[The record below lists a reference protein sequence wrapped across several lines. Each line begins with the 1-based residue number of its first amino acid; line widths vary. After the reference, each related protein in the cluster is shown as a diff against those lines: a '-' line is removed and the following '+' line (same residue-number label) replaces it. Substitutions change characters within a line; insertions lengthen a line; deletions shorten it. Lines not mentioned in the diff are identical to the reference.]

1 MKKTEKRLTFSI
13 LNSIISL
20 YFESLGVDLKMSQKR
35 TQKLAFAALF
45 GALTFAA
52 TWIAFPSPFGGNVN
66 LGDCIL
72 LITAW
77 LPLEPWSIFA
87 VAIGATFTDLAAGYA
102 IYAPATFVIKAL
114 MIVVAVLIKRGMPKL
129 PAVWRALLSGVAAE
143 LVMVAGYFTYEI
155 FLYGVASALLN
166 IPFNLVQGGIA
177 IVAAILLSLVLSRMP
192 MPEILRSQWTLFG
205 KGFTKK
211 K

>member
-1 MKKTEKRLTFSI
+1 MRAPEYNIAIF
-13 LNSIISL
+13 N
-20 YFESLGVDLKMSQKR
+20 YLGDELKMAQKR

-52 TWIAFPSPFGGNVN
+52 TWVAFPSPFGGNVN

-87 VAIGATFTDLAAGYA
+87 AAIGATFTDLAAGYA
-102 IYAPATFVIKAL
+102 IYAPATFFIKAL
-114 MIVVAVLIKRGMPKL
+114 MVTVAVLIKRGLPKL
-129 PAVWRALLSGVAAE
+129 PEVWRALLSGVAAE
-143 LVMVAGYFTYEI
+143 LVMVVGYFAYESI
-155 FLYGVASALLN
+155 LYGAASAVLN
-166 IPFNLVQGGIA
+166 IPFNLAQGGIA
-177 IVAAILLSLVLSRMP
+177 IVAAIVLSFVLSRMP
-192 MPEILRSQWTLFG
+192 LPEALRSQWTLFG

-211 K
+211 Q

>member
-1 MKKTEKRLTFSI
+1 MSHKK
-13 LNSIISL
+13 
-20 YFESLGVDLKMSQKR
+20 

-45 GALTFAA
+45 AALTFAA
-52 TWIAFPSPFGGNVN
+52 TWVSFPSPFGGNVN

-102 IYAPATFVIKAL
+102 IYAPATFVIKAVMVL
-114 MIVVAVLIKRGMPKL
+114 VALLIKRGIPKL
-129 PAVWRALLSGVAAE
+129 SEVWRALLSGIAAE
-143 LVMVAGYFTYEI
+143 LVMVAGYFAYETI
-155 FLYGVASALLN
+155 LYGAAAALLN
-166 IPFNLVQGGIA
+166 IPFNLSQGGIA
-177 IVAAILLSLVLSRMP
+177 ITVAIVLSLVFSRIP
-192 MPEILRSQWTLFG
+192 LPEILHSQWTLFG

-211 K
+211 Q

>member
-1 MKKTEKRLTFSI
+1 MCAPEYNIAVF
-13 LNSIISL
+13 N
-20 YFESLGVDLKMSQKR
+20 YLGDELKMAQKR

-52 TWIAFPSPFGGNVN
+52 TWVAFPSPFGGNVN

-87 VAIGATFTDLAAGYA
+87 AAIGATFTDLAAGYA

-114 MIVVAVLIKRGMPKL
+114 MVTVAVLIKRGMPKL
-129 PAVWRALLSGVAAE
+129 PEVCRALLSGVAAE
-143 LVMVAGYFTYEI
+143 LVMVVGYFAYESI
-155 FLYGVASALLN
+155 LYGAASAVLN
-166 IPFNLVQGGIA
+166 IPFNLAQGGIA
-177 IVAAILLSLVLSRMP
+177 IVAAIVLSLVLSRMP
-192 MPEILRSQWTLFG
+192 LPEVLRSKWTLFG

-211 K
+211 Q

>member
-1 MKKTEKRLTFSI
+1 
-13 LNSIISL
+13 
-20 YFESLGVDLKMSQKR
+20 MSQNR

-52 TWIAFPSPFGGNVN
+52 TWVAFPSPFGGNVN

-87 VAIGATFTDLAAGYA
+87 AAIGATFTDLAAGYA

-114 MIVVAVLIKRGMPKL
+114 MVTVAVLIKHGMPKL

-143 LVMVAGYFTYEI
+143 LVMVTGYFIYEI
-155 FLYGVASALLN
+155 FLYGAGAALLN
-166 IPFNLVQGGIA
+166 IPFNLAQGGIA
-177 IVAAILLSLVLSRMP
+177 ITAAILLSFVLSRMP
-192 MPEILRSQWTLFG
+192 LPKILRSQWTLFG
-205 KGFTKK
+205 KGFAKK
-211 K
+211 Q

>member
-1 MKKTEKRLTFSI
+1 MCAPEYNIAVF
-13 LNSIISL
+13 N
-20 YFESLGVDLKMSQKR
+20 YLGDELKMAQKR

-52 TWIAFPSPFGGNVN
+52 TWVAFPSPFGGNVN

-87 VAIGATFTDLAAGYA
+87 AAIGATFTDLAAGYA

-114 MIVVAVLIKRGMPKL
+114 MVTVAVLIKRGMPKL
-129 PAVWRALLSGVAAE
+129 PEVCRALLSGVAAE
-143 LVMVAGYFTYEI
+143 LVMVVGYFAYESI
-155 FLYGVASALLN
+155 LYGAASAVLN
-166 IPFNLVQGGIA
+166 IPFNLAQGGIA
-177 IVAAILLSLVLSRMP
+177 IVAAIVLSLVLSRMP
-192 MPEILRSQWTLFG
+192 FPEALRSKWTLFG

-211 K
+211 Q

>member
-1 MKKTEKRLTFSI
+1 MCAPEYNIAIF
-13 LNSIISL
+13 N
-20 YFESLGVDLKMSQKR
+20 YLGDELKMAQKR

-52 TWIAFPSPFGGNVN
+52 TWVAFPSPFGGNVN

-87 VAIGATFTDLAAGYA
+87 AAIGATFTDLAAGYA
-102 IYAPATFVIKAL
+102 IYAPATFFIKAL
-114 MIVVAVLIKRGMPKL
+114 MVTVAVLIKRGLPKL
-129 PAVWRALLSGVAAE
+129 PEVWRALFSGVAAE
-143 LVMVAGYFTYEI
+143 LVMVVGYFAYESI
-155 FLYGVASALLN
+155 LYGAASAVLN
-166 IPFNLVQGGIA
+166 IPFNLAQGGIA
-177 IVAAILLSLVLSRMP
+177 IVAAIVLSFVLSRMSL
-192 MPEILRSQWTLFG
+192 PEALRSQWTLFG

-211 K
+211 Q

>member
-1 MKKTEKRLTFSI
+1 
-13 LNSIISL
+13 
-20 YFESLGVDLKMSQKR
+20 MSQKR

-177 IVAAILLSLVLSRMP
+177 ITAAIVLSFVLSRMP
-192 MPEILRSQWTLFG
+192 LPEVFCSQSTLLG

-211 K
+211 Q

>member
-1 MKKTEKRLTFSI
+1 MA
-13 LNSIISL
+13 
-20 YFESLGVDLKMSQKR
+20 QKR

-52 TWIAFPSPFGGNVN
+52 TWVAFPSPFGGNVN

-87 VAIGATFTDLAAGYA
+87 AAIGATFTDLAAGYA

-114 MIVVAVLIKRGMPKL
+114 MVTVAVLIKRGMPKL
-129 PAVWRALLSGVAAE
+129 PEVCRALLSGGAAE
-143 LVMVAGYFTYEI
+143 LVMVVGYFAYESI
-155 FLYGVASALLN
+155 LYGAASAVLN
-166 IPFNLVQGGIA
+166 IPFNLAQGGIA
-177 IVAAILLSLVLSRMP
+177 IVAAIVLSLVLSHMP
-192 MPEILRSQWTLFG
+192 FPEALRSKWTLFG

-211 K
+211 Q

>member
-1 MKKTEKRLTFSI
+1 MCAPEYNIAVF
-13 LNSIISL
+13 N
-20 YFESLGVDLKMSQKR
+20 YLGDELKMAQKR

-52 TWIAFPSPFGGNVN
+52 TWVAFPSPFGGNVN

-87 VAIGATFTDLAAGYA
+87 AAIGATFTDLAAGYA
-102 IYAPATFVIKAL
+102 IYAPATFFIKAL
-114 MIVVAVLIKRGMPKL
+114 MVTVAVLIKRGMPKL
-129 PAVWRALLSGVAAE
+129 PEVWRALLSGVAAE
-143 LVMVAGYFTYEI
+143 FVMVAGYFAYESI
-155 FLYGVASALLN
+155 LYGAASAFLN
-166 IPFNLVQGGIA
+166 IPFNLAQGGIA
-177 IVAAILLSLVLSRMP
+177 IVAAIVLSLVLSRMP
-192 MPEILRSQWTLFG
+192 FPEALRSKWTLFG

-211 K
+211 Q

>member
-1 MKKTEKRLTFSI
+1 
-13 LNSIISL
+13 
-20 YFESLGVDLKMSQKR
+20 MSQKR

-52 TWIAFPSPFGGNVN
+52 TWVSFPSPFGGNVN

-72 LITAW
+72 LISAW
-77 LPLEPWSIFA
+77 LPLEPLSIFA
-87 VAIGATFTDLAAGYA
+87 CAIGAGLTDLAAGYA

-114 MIVVAVLIKRGMPKL
+114 MVLVAVLIKRGMPKL
-129 PAVWRALLSGVAAE
+129 PEVWRAILSGIAAE
-143 LVMVAGYFTYEI
+143 LVMVTGYFAYEI
-155 FLYGVASALLN
+155 ILYGVAGAALN

-177 IVAAILLSLVLSRMP
+177 IVTATLLSFLLSKMP
-192 MPEILRSQWTLFG
+192 LPELLRSEQTLFG

-211 K
+211 Q

>member
-1 MKKTEKRLTFSI
+1 MRAPEYNIAIF
-13 LNSIISL
+13 N
-20 YFESLGVDLKMSQKR
+20 YLGDELKMAQKR

-52 TWIAFPSPFGGNVN
+52 TWVAFPSPFGGNVN

-87 VAIGATFTDLAAGYA
+87 AAIGATFTDLAAGYA
-102 IYAPATFVIKAL
+102 IYAPATFFIKAL
-114 MIVVAVLIKRGMPKL
+114 MVTVAVLIKRGLPKL
-129 PAVWRALLSGVAAE
+129 PEVWRALLSGVAAE
-143 LVMVAGYFTYEI
+143 LVMVVGYFAYESI
-155 FLYGVASALLN
+155 LYGAASAVLN
-166 IPFNLVQGGIA
+166 IPFNLAQGGIA
-177 IVAAILLSLVLSRMP
+177 IVAAIVLSFVLSRMSL
-192 MPEILRSQWTLFG
+192 PEALRSQWTLFG

-211 K
+211 Q

>member
-1 MKKTEKRLTFSI
+1 
-13 LNSIISL
+13 
-20 YFESLGVDLKMSQKR
+20 MSQKR
-35 TQKLAFAALF
+35 TQKLTFSALF

-72 LITAW
+72 LICAW
-77 LPLEPWSIFA
+77 MPLEPWSIFA
-87 VAIGATFTDLAAGYA
+87 AAIGAAFTDLAAGYA

-114 MIVVAVLIKRGMPKL
+114 MVTVIILIKHGTPKL
-129 PAVWRALLSGVAAE
+129 PAVWRALLSGLVAE

-155 FLYGVASALLN
+155 LLYGVGAALLN

-177 IVAAILLSLVLSRMP
+177 IIAAILLSFVLSRMP
-192 MPEILRSQWTLFG
+192 LPEILRSNWMVFG

-211 K
+211 Q

>member
-1 MKKTEKRLTFSI
+1 MA
-13 LNSIISL
+13 
-20 YFESLGVDLKMSQKR
+20 QKR

-72 LITAW
+72 LISAW
-77 LPLEPWSIFA
+77 FPLESWSIFA

-114 MIVVAVLIKRGMPKL
+114 MVTVAVLIKRGMPKL

-143 LVMVAGYFTYEI
+143 LVMVTGYFIYEI
-155 FLYGVASALLN
+155 FLYGVGAALLN
-166 IPFNLVQGGIA
+166 IPFNLAQGGIA
-177 IVAAILLSLVLSRMP
+177 IVAAILLSFVLSRMP
-192 MPEILRSQWTLFG
+192 MPEILRSEWTLFG

>member
-1 MKKTEKRLTFSI
+1 MT
-13 LNSIISL
+13 
-20 YFESLGVDLKMSQKR
+20 QKR
-35 TQKLAFAALF
+35 TQKLAFTALF

-52 TWIAFPSPFGGNVN
+52 TWVSFPSPFGGNVN

-72 LITAW
+72 LIAAW

-114 MIVVAVLIKRGMPKL
+114 MVTAAVLIKRGLPKL
-129 PAVWRALLSGVAAE
+129 SKVWCALLSGAAAE
-143 LVMVAGYFTYEI
+143 AVMVTGYFAYEVI
-155 FLYGVASALLN
+155 LYGAGAALLN

-177 IVAAILLSLVLSRMP
+177 IAAAIVLSFVLSRMP
-192 MPEILRSQWTLFG
+192 MPEILRSNRTLFG

-211 K
+211 Q

>member
-1 MKKTEKRLTFSI
+1 MCAPEYNIAVF
-13 LNSIISL
+13 N
-20 YFESLGVDLKMSQKR
+20 YLGDELKMAQKR

-52 TWIAFPSPFGGNVN
+52 TWVAFPSPFGGNVN

-87 VAIGATFTDLAAGYA
+87 AAIGATFTDLAAGYA
-102 IYAPATFVIKAL
+102 IYAPATFFIKAL
-114 MIVVAVLIKRGMPKL
+114 MVTVAVLIKRGMPKL
-129 PAVWRALLSGVAAE
+129 PEVWRALLSGVAAE
-143 LVMVAGYFTYEI
+143 LVMVAGYFAYESI
-155 FLYGVASALLN
+155 LYGAASAFLN
-166 IPFNLVQGGIA
+166 IPFNLAQGGIA
-177 IVAAILLSLVLSRMP
+177 IVAAIVLSLVLSRMP
-192 MPEILRSQWTLFG
+192 FPEALRSKWTLFG

-211 K
+211 Q